1 MIELSQLRLLE
12 LGIQVFLFVQVQLLA
27 LVLETVLDQLLGKV
41 LAQELDWVSESV
53 KVPEK
58 L

>member
-1 MIELSQLRLLE
+1 LLE